1 LNVFHL
7 RLRPGA
13 NELSA
18 ASPRYDGVVTGDR
31 SVSARPEAALGPR
44 SSAAPHPRLRS
55 VVARRYAGFAEPD
68 GPHVVLPATAS
79 VGLIVKIR
87 DSAHRPP
94 AFVMGVHDE
103 HIVLDGACAPAYLRV
118 FLGPLGAYRLL
129 GMPVSELRGQ
139 VVDLGEVL
147 GAPGAHLAERLRAE
161 PTWRGR
167 FGVVDRLLLRRLET
181 GPQPSPEI
189 IRAWRRLVVSGGA
202 APIHRVAAEVGWSHK
217 HLITRFREQV
227 GLSPKT
233 AARLV
238 RFDRVLRALGRP
250 EPHGWE
256 RIAAESGY
264 ADQPHLVREFRTFTG
279 GTPSDFLARI
289 RRPTPTR

>member
-1 LNVFHL
+1 MT
-7 RLRPGA
+7 RAAQAREERP
-13 NELSA
+13 
-18 ASPRYDGVVTGDR
+18 
-31 SVSARPEAALGPR
+31 SARPEPALWPAEV
-44 SSAAPHPRLRS
+44 AAPHPRLRS
-55 VVARRYAGFAEPD
+55 VLGRPHAGFVETAAPH
-68 GPHVVLPATAS
+68 HVVLPATAS

-94 AFVMGVHDE
+94 AFGMGSHGE
-103 HIVLDGACAPAYLRV
+103 HIVLDGACAPEYLRV
-118 FLGPLGAYRLL
+118 LLGPLGAYTVLGLPVDELGGQAVDLADLL
-129 GMPVSELRGQ
+129 GPAGRRLT
-139 VVDLGEVL
+139 
-147 GAPGAHLAERLRAE
+147 ERLREE

-167 FGVVDRLLLRRLET
+167 FPIVDRLLLGRLAT
-181 GPQPSPEI
+181 GPQPAPEVS
-189 IRAWRRLVVSGGA
+189 RAWQRLVATGGA
-202 APIHRVAAEVGWSHK
+202 VPIGRLAGEVGWSHK

-238 RFDRVLRALGRP
+238 RFDRVLRALERP

-256 RIAAESGY
+256 RIAVESGY